1 GCRKDRGS
9 VGRRVLQSP
18 GKSGVKRSRGG
29 GGLAGDRSFR
39 AANFARGKS
48 ARRESVARTRAAS
61 SSDGA
66 NRARGRSLQQ
76 DHRDR
81 SAGCERVASR
91 ERCFRVRARV
101 DEQRWLG
108 AGRKLSRTDQRQR
121 GRDFSRAA
129 KSNAAHRRRARSADR
144 GIGGSSERRI
154 DECRSSTKT
163 WRALR
168 AKRRSRGGDQIVSAR
183 GPADWKQR
191 CRFDPQSFGLKNA
204 LGGTRDRGPR
214 GLFGGPSEAGRSLR
228 QENRRAS
235 DGEEEARRNIDRR
248 SEETSGPKP
257 DRLAVAF

>member
-9 VGRRVLQSP
+9 VGRRVLQSR

-91 ERCFRVRARV
+91 ERCFRARV

-168 AKRRSRGGDQIVSAR
+168 TKGRPRGGGKIVSAC
-183 GPADWKQR
+183 GGADGKQR
-191 CRFDPQSFGLKNA
+191 RWFDPQGFGLKNA
-204 LGGTRDRGPR
+204 CGRARDRG
-214 GLFGGPSEAGRSLR
+214 A
-228 QENRRAS
+228 
-235 DGEEEARRNIDRR
+235 
-248 SEETSGPKP
+248 
-257 DRLAVAF
+257 